1 MTVPFCFGLRISLR
15 SNSAFSIFLQFIG
28 KHLQRPQQRS
38 KPQSFPSQ
46 TIQFA
51 SNNFWRS
58 KLNTTREF
66 EWKVFCNWNVAVF
79 MFHFIDLFDSRAKS
93 WAQNYSLGVYI
104 IRILLVL
111 CFRPQTI
118 LYNVFKFS
126 ATSNLLNTCR
136 LQVAT
141 RTVDA
146 TALTR
151 ILAWHFWGRR
161 VLRAKWKRRRWQDQ
175 FRLAHR
181 EEASTKSTAV
191 RIYELRLIKSPLF
204 IAHKIR
210 ASICFLL
217 SLGFFFVFH
226 SLRLCL
232 SYANLL
238 ALQSNGFL
246 TAFFIYFCPISL

>member
-28 KHLQRPQQRS
+28 KHLQRPQRS

-141 RTVDA
+141 PNS
-146 TALTR
+146 
-151 ILAWHFWGRR
+151 RR
-161 VLRAKWKRRRWQDQ
+161 DCAHTNS
-175 FRLAHR
+175 RLAFLGPACT
-181 EEASTKSTAV
+181 ASEMKASALA
-191 RIYELRLIKSPLF
+191 RPISISSPGGGFDKIYSSKNLWITINQKPIIYRTQNSGFNLF
-204 IAHKIR
+204 
-210 ASICFLL
+210 SSL
-217 SLGFFFVFH
+217 SRFFFRFSFAAPVFI
-226 SLRLCL
+226 LC
-232 SYANLL
+232 
-238 ALQSNGFL
+238 
-246 TAFFIYFCPISL
+246 